1 MKIQIQIKPKEV
13 KVKTH
18 FWMKG
23 ENCVHFV
30 KQNSLSIHINM
41 KTNHRQGNRLFKFF
55 IVVCREVCGTVS
67 ELLPFPVCLYP
78 GVVMDNPWSV
88 FLFPF
93 SLHLRETHS
102 MFQTAGGNQTHPHS
116 CIIMSQFSGHGMEAR
131 REGLASGSVGARR
144 RGGVCLL
151 TPGHVMNRN
160 TDVYNVRRDVAV
172 EALWWDESVMNDPVL
187 LTSGI
192 LSFSKLTCLYILTI
206 AIQVHYRGTWCG
218 FSVWKTR
225 NSLEALNKV

>member
-30 KQNSLSIHINM
+30 KQNSLSIHIKM

-116 CIIMSQFSGHGMEAR
+116 CIIMSQFSGQGMEVWLVAVSGHA
-131 REGLASGSVGARR
+131 EEVASACSRPATWWTGTQMCITWDVMWQWKLHDEMRVWWMILFYSHLESWVSLNWH
-144 RGGVCLL
+144 VCISWLSPSRS
-151 TPGHVMNRN
+151 TTEV
-160 TDVYNVRRDVAV
+160 RDVV
-172 EALWWDESVMNDPVL
+172 SVCGRPGTLW
-187 LTSGI
+187 
-192 LSFSKLTCLYILTI
+192 KL
-206 AIQVHYRGTWCG
+206 
-218 FSVWKTR
+218 
-225 NSLEALNKV
+225 